1 MGSAR
6 MEMCSEMEI
15 IAQLQRQTQT
25 KESNAQ
31 TSHTYRFGVES
42 EELRSLL
49 GRDDDIE
56 SMRCLNVYEPK

>member
-15 IAQLQRQTQT
+15 IAQLQR
-25 KESNAQ
+25 
-31 TSHTYRFGVES
+31 YRPKNQMHKRVIPIWGGES